1 MKKYLM
7 LFRFLSLVLVLV
19 TASSCS
25 SDDNDGPPRPAE
37 NIVDLAA
44 ATADL
49 STLVEAL
56 QRTNLTDDLE
66 ASGPF
71 TVLAP
76 SNAAFATF
84 LGQNNFTSIQDV
96 PVDVLT
102 QILLNHVIGTE
113 LNSRDLTV
121 LQRNY
126 AATLASGPSTGSF
139 LSLYFD
145 ATDGIEFNGVSS
157 VVNGG
162 GDILAS
168 NGTIHIVDAVIDLP
182 TVVTFVGEDFNFEQ
196 LTTAL
201 TTATPGTDF
210 AAILSG
216 DGPFTVFA
224 PVDQAFDELLD
235 SNPDWSSLSDID
247 ESLLTAVL
255 QHHVAPG
262 NNRSSGFSEGLNL
275 TTLEGDDITIS
286 LQVNAPFLASITD
299 GAGNDD
305 VNVGFVD
312 IQASNGVIHLI
323 DQVMLP
329 DTDN

>member
-7 LFRFLSLVLVLV
+7 LFKFLPLFVVLAVV
-19 TASSCS
+19 SSCN
-25 SDDNDGPPRPAE
+25 SDDNDGPSRAGE
-37 NIVDLAA
+37 NIVELAV
-44 ATADL
+44 ATPDL
-49 STLVEAL
+49 SILVEAL
-56 QRTNLTDDLE
+56 QRANLTDELE
-66 ASGPF
+66 ASGSF

-76 SNAAFATF
+76 TNAAFNTF
-84 LGQNNFTSIQDV
+84 LGQNNFTSVQDV
-96 PVDVLT
+96 PVGALT

-113 LNSRDLTV
+113 LSSSDLTL

-126 AATLASGPSTGSF
+126 AATLASGPTEGSN

-145 ATDGIEFNGVSS
+145 ATDGIEFNGISR

-168 NGTIHIVDAVIDLP
+168 NGTIHLVDAVIDLP
-182 TVVTFVGEDFNFEQ
+182 TVVTFISEDFNFEE
-196 LTTAL
+196 LTTAI
-201 TTATPGTDF
+201 TTATPGSDI
-210 AAILSG
+210 AAFLSE

-255 QHHVAPG
+255 QHHVVSG
-262 NNRSSGFSEGLNL
+262 NNRSSGLSEGLNL
-275 TTLEGDDITIS
+275 TTLEGDDITVS
-286 LQVNAPFLASITD
+286 LQVNAPFIAVITD
-299 GAGNDD
+299 GSGNDD
-305 VNVGFVD
+305 VNIGFVD

-329 DTDN
+329 DTEN

>member
-1 MKKYLM
+1 MKKYLV
-7 LFRFLSLVLVLV
+7 LFKFLPLTLILIAA
-19 TASSCS
+19 TSCN
-25 SDDNDGPPRPAE
+25 SDDNDGPPRSGE
-37 NIVDLAA
+37 NIVELAV
-44 ATADL
+44 ATPDL
-49 STLVEAL
+49 SILVEAL
-56 QRTNLTDDLE
+56 QRANLTDELE
-66 ASGPF
+66 ASGSF

-76 SNAAFATF
+76 TNAAFNTF
-84 LGQNNFTSIQDV
+84 LGQNNFTSVQDV
-96 PVDVLT
+96 PVDALT

-113 LNSRDLTV
+113 LSSSDLTV

-126 AATLASGPSTGSF
+126 AATLASGPTEGSN

-145 ATDGIEFNGVSS
+145 ATDGVEFNGISS

-162 GDILAS
+162 ADILAS

-196 LTTAL
+196 LTIAL
-201 TTATPGTDF
+201 TSATPGTDF
-210 AAILSG
+210 ATILSG
-216 DGPFTVFA
+216 EGPFTVFA

-255 QHHVAPG
+255 QHHVVSG
-262 NNRSSGFSEGLNL
+262 NNRSSGLSEGLNL
-275 TTLEGDDITIS
+275 TTLEGDDITVS
-286 LQVNAPFLASITD
+286 LQVNAPFIAVITD
-299 GAGNDD
+299 GSGNDD
-305 VNVGFVD
+305 VNIGFVD

-329 DTDN
+329 DTEN

>member
-1 MKKYLM
+1 MKKHLV
-7 LFRFLSLVLVLV
+7 LFKILPLVLVLIAV
-19 TASSCS
+19 SSCN
-25 SDDNDGPPRPAE
+25 SDDNDGPARPAE
-37 NIVDLAA
+37 NIVELAV
-44 ATADL
+44 ATPEL

-56 QRTNLTDDLE
+56 QRANLTDELE

-76 SNAAFATF
+76 SNAAFTTF

-96 PVDVLT
+96 PVDALT
-102 QILLNHVIGTE
+102 QILLNHVIGDE
-113 LNSRDLTV
+113 LGSSALTT

-126 AATLASGPSTGSF
+126 TATLAEGPSNGSF

-145 ATDGIEFNGVSS
+145 ATNGIEFNGVSS
-157 VVNGG
+157 VVAGG
-162 GDILAS
+162 ADILAS
-168 NGTIHIVDAVIDLP
+168 NGTVHIVDAVIDLP
-182 TVVTFVGEDFNFEQ
+182 TVVTFVSEDINFEQ

-210 AAILSG
+210 ATVLSG

-235 SNPDWSSLSDID
+235 SNPDWSSLTDID
-247 ESLLTAVL
+247 EPLLTAVL

-262 NNRSSGFSEGLNL
+262 NNRSSALSEGLNL

-286 LQVNAPFLASITD
+286 LQVNAPFIASITD

-305 VNVGFVD
+305 VNIGFVD
-312 IQASNGVIHLI
+312 IQARNGVIHLI

-329 DTDN
+329 NTDN

>member
-7 LFRFLSLVLVLV
+7 LFKFLTLAVILVAV
-19 TASSCS
+19 SSCN
-25 SDDNDGPPRPAE
+25 SDDNDGPVRPAE
-37 NIVDLAA
+37 NIAQLAA
-44 ATADL
+44 ATPDL
-49 STLVEAL
+49 SILVEAL

-76 SNAAFATF
+76 SNAAFTTF

-96 PVDVLT
+96 PVDALT
-102 QILLNHVIGTE
+102 QILLNHVIASE
-113 LNSRDLTV
+113 FSSSDLTV

-126 AATLASGPSTGSF
+126 AATLAEGPTAGSF

-145 ATDGIEFNGVSS
+145 ATDGVEFNGVSS

-162 GDILAS
+162 ADILAS
-168 NGTIHIVDAVIDLP
+168 NGTVHIVDAVIDLP

-210 AAILSG
+210 ATILSG

-262 NNRSSGFSEGLNL
+262 NNRSGGLSEGLNL

-286 LQVNAPFLASITD
+286 LQVNAPFIAAITD

-305 VNVGFVD
+305 VNIGFVD
-312 IQASNGVIHLI
+312 IQARNGVIHLI

-329 DTDN
+329 NTEN